1 MHFANDLPSPA
12 CFDMSH
18 LRYAERITVDEQG
31 TAYVRNTGIAVLD
44 VVGWLA
50 DGLSGDKI
58 LEQHPELA
66 AGDIGSCLA
75 YVADRL
81 SND

>member
-1 MHFANDLPSPA
+1 MIV
-12 CFDMSH
+12 DMSH
-18 LRYAERITVDEQG
+18 LRYAERITVDERG
-31 TAYVRNTGIAVLD
+31 TAYVRNTGISVLD

-50 DGLSGDKI
+50 DGLSGDEI
-58 LEQHPELA
+58 LERRPVLV
-66 AGDIGSCLA
+66 AGDISSCLA

>member
-1 MHFANDLPSPA
+1 MN
-12 CFDMSH
+12 H
-18 LRYAERITVDEQG
+18 LRYAERITVDEPG
-31 TAYVRNTGIAVLD
+31 TAYVRNTGIAVLE

-50 DGLSGDKI
+50 DGLSGDEI
-58 LEQHPELA
+58 LERRPELTD
-66 AGDIGSCLA
+66 GDIRSCLA